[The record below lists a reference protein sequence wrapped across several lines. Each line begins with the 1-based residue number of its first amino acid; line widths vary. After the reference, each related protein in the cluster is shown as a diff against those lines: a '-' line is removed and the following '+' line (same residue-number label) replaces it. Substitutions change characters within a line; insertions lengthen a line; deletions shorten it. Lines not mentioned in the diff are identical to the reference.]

1 MQAEKLEHDT
11 GSRDSKGDAHK
22 LALNF
27 EMRVGIYHQKDDE
40 DEPSATQEKPGSALR
55 QLNDSRRYAVF
66 CLDHSWAPRSFTAR
80 NSLPAIGDSKKNCRR
95 SPFHLTNMAV
105 AAVDEQAELMNLRSS
120 SSPEDSSVASAA
132 VQHRSASSNGVGSSI
147 ADNAILIATIGQFQ
161 DRMLSAISQIRLI
174 RAMP

>member
-22 LALNF
+22 LVLNF

-80 NSLPAIGDSKKNCRR
+80 NSLPAIGDSEKNCRR

-105 AAVDEQAELMNLRSS
+105 AVVDDQAELQVKLAGRW
-120 SSPEDSSVASAA
+120 DVTKGRKAATVAG
-132 VQHRSASSNGVGSSI
+132 QIER
-147 ADNAILIATIGQFQ
+147 TINMALAF
-161 DRMLSAISQIRLI
+161 DA
-174 RAMP
+174 